1 MIREIHI
8 SKGRMLVCA
17 PNCWPVLSRPSFTRK
32 VYPPPCPS
40 TDSSA
45 CEQCVSSTIPRS
57 FFWDFLL
64 LCMELLSKPPTKSQT
79 MRWNP
84 IQSPKCTRPCGI
96 LSMDTK
102 RFGKLDT
109 ENNPWNTRYEAIVI
123 ALNAGGSLRAPPG
136 LKLKARPSPAVPT
149 KIRTRVEQYFQHQF
163 PRLRTVVNF
172 AEDSYYESKDFEQS
186 FSILYKWK
194 GEDRTWMANI

>member
-1 MIREIHI
+1 MRFFNHTAFLFLGLLATVHGAPLETAHKEPNDAVESYSE
-8 SKGRMLVCA
+8 SKVH
-17 PNCWPVLSRPSFTRK
+17 PS
-32 VYPPPCPS
+32 
-40 TDSSA
+40 
-45 CEQCVSSTIPRS
+45 
-57 FFWDFLL
+57 
-64 LCMELLSKPPTKSQT
+64 
-79 MRWNP
+79 MRDP
-84 IQSPKCTRPCGI
+84 FHGI
-96 LSMDTK
+96 LSGSIPSAGINDGSPKDTK